1 MQSEKSNLAFS
12 LGELKPDV
20 TCYNKRDTLKNPHCS
35 IAKSVKH
42 IGQRSLSLVMM
53 TSSPVKKDEKIYSG
67 TRNPK

>member
-20 TCYNKRDTLKNPHCS
+20 TCYNKRGTLKNPHCS

-42 IGQRSLSLVMM
+42 IGQRSLSPVMM
-53 TSSPVKKDEKIYSG
+53 TSPVKKDEKIHSG